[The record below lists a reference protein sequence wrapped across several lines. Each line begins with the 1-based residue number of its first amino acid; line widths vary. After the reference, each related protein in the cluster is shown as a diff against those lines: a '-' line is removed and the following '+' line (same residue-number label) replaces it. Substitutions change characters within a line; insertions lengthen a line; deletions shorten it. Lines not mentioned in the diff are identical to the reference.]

1 MCERFGV
8 ESENF
13 DLGPWL
19 LAAFGIGTL
28 GGAAAL
34 WAFARDSIAR
44 RSTGVI
50 IITLTTLIA
59 TQVVLIGNDAFRAT
73 RSAAD
78 LVAALRDASPAY
90 DASAPFYQIEMY
102 DQTLP
107 FYLERTTML
116 VNYRDEL
123 ALGLDAEP
131 DRGIATIR
139 DWEARWEAASQ
150 AYALMAPDTFDR
162 LSAAGV
168 PLRIVARDTRR
179 VLVARR

>member
-1 MCERFGV
+1 
-8 ESENF
+8 
-13 DLGPWL
+13 
-19 LAAFGIGTL
+19 
-28 GGAAAL
+28 
-34 WAFARDSIAR
+34 
-44 RSTGVI
+44 
-50 IITLTTLIA
+50 
-59 TQVVLIGNDAFRAT
+59 
-73 RSAAD
+73 
-78 LVAALRDASPAY
+78 
-90 DASAPFYQIEMY
+90 
-102 DQTLP
+102 
-107 FYLERTTML
+107 ML